1 MPVLD
6 KNLNHEFSTDIT
18 AHFPF
23 PTQRATQTQAMNG
36 VQEAFRGDK
45 KFYILEGPTG
55 FGKCFASDT
64 PVLMYDG
71 TVKMVQNV
79 LVGELLMGDDSTP
92 RRVLSLSHGFD
103 EMFDVVPV
111 KGDAYRV
118 NSRHI
123 LSLKFTK
130 GIKTKGTYANNQK
143 SQVPQ
148 YRKLGIKVA
157 PVAIIDILL
166 RDYLSLSKTQKHI
179 LKGYRVGVEFSAR
192 EVSIDPYFLGLWLG
206 DGDSDC
212 PTVTSADNE
221 IGGFLYS
228 YAAALG
234 LQTTSR
240 FHNGACTMALTTGEV
255 GGDPSTRKRNPLL
268 DDLRGLGVLNNKH
281 IPRLYKCNSREIR
294 LKLLAGIIDS
304 DGHHI
309 VRGGYEFV
317 FVVKR
322 LAEDLTY
329 LCRSLGLAAYMEPC
343 EKTCTNG
350 KNGPVTGQY
359 YRVLMSGFGVERIP
373 SMLLRKQSR
382 PRRQKKNPLV
392 TGVQVSSAGNGEF
405 FGFSVDGNG
414 RFLLGDFTVVHN
426 SGVGIAAASWAKS
439 LNPAVGKVYE
449 RGGYILSPQKVLTKQ
464 YVDDFGS
471 MGLVELKG
479 QANYTCHG
487 FTERAGM
494 EIDCETAAMLYEEEH
509 NIETCTG
516 YKPAK
521 RIY

>member
-111 KGDAYRV
+111 KGDSYRV

-130 GIKTKGTYANNQK
+130 GIGTKGTYANNQK

-157 PVAIIDILL
+157 PAASVDIPLG
-166 RDYLSLSKTQKHI
+166 DYLGLSKTQKHI
-179 LKGYRVGVEFSAR
+179 LKGYRVGVEFSWQPIF
-192 EVSIDPYFLGLWLG
+192 IDPYFFGLWLG
-206 DGDSDC
+206 DGDKDR
-212 PTVTSADNE
+212 PAVTTSEPE
-221 IGGFLYS
+221 IEEFLYS
-228 YAAALG
+228 YASALG
-234 LQTTSR
+234 LSVNSH
-240 FHNGACTMALTTGEV
+240 FHNNACTMDLNTGEC
-255 GGDPSTRKRNPLL
+255 GGYPSTRKRNHLL
-268 DDLRGLGVLNNKH
+268 DDLRNLGVLNNKH
-281 IPRLYKCNSREIR
+281 IPQSYKCNSREVR

-304 DGHHI
+304 DGHKI

-317 FVVKR
+317 FVLKR
-322 LAEDLTY
+322 LAEDLTF
-329 LCRSLGLAAYMEPC
+329 LCRSLGLAAYMKPC
-343 EKTCTNG
+343 
-350 KNGPVTGQY
+350 
-359 YRVLMSGFGVERIP
+359 
-373 SMLLRKQSR
+373 
-382 PRRQKKNPLV
+382 
-392 TGVQVSSAGNGEF
+392 
-405 FGFSVDGNG
+405 
-414 RFLLGDFTVVHN
+414 
-426 SGVGIAAASWAKS
+426 
-439 LNPAVGKVYE
+439 
-449 RGGYILSPQKVLTKQ
+449 
-464 YVDDFGS
+464 
-471 MGLVELKG
+471 
-479 QANYTCHG
+479 
-487 FTERAGM
+487 
-494 EIDCETAAMLYEEEH
+494 
-509 NIETCTG
+509 
-516 YKPAK
+516 
-521 RIY
+521 